1 MIFTLTLNPSLDY
14 ILKVC
19 DFKLGQTNRSNEAY
33 LLPAGK
39 GINVSLM
46 LKNLGYESTLLGFLA
61 GFSGAEIDR
70 SLRELGVIGDFIFLD
85 HGHSRIN
92 VKLSSTQESEINAS
106 GPKIEQ
112 KDLEKLFAQLDCL
125 SDGDILVMSGSL
137 PIGVDQ
143 GIYAFVMQRYEKRNL
158 KMIIDCSGEALQKTL
173 PFRPY
178 LIKPNRS
185 EVEEFF
191 SLQNPSLEELKQCAI
206 DLCHMGAQNT
216 IISLAGE
223 GAIFATNH
231 EALHIS
237 APCGKVKNSVGA
249 GDSMVAG
256 MIAGI
261 ERGMSEK
268 EAFLYAVS
276 CGSASAFSD
285 GFAKLEDVE
294 KIFKILK
301 ENQ

>member
-19 DFKLGQTNRSNEAY
+19 DFKLGQTNRSNESY

-46 LKNLGYESTLLGFLA
+46 LKHLGYESTPLGFLA
-61 GFSGAEIDR
+61 GFSGVEIEQR
-70 SLRELGVIGDFIFLD
+70 LRKLGVIGDFIFLNQ
-85 HGHSRIN
+85 GYSRIN

-112 KDLEKLFAQLDCL
+112 KDLEKLFSQLECL

-143 GIYAFVMQRYEKRNL
+143 GIYAFVMQRYQNRNL
-158 KMIIDCSGEALQKTL
+158 KVIIDCSGEALRKTL

-206 DLCHMGAQNT
+206 ELCHMGAKNT

-223 GAIFATNH
+223 GAIFATDS
-231 EALHIS
+231 EVLHIP
-237 APCGKVKNSVGA
+237 APCGEVKNSVGS

-261 ERGMSEK
+261 KKGMAEK
-268 EAFLYAVS
+268 EAFFYAVS
-276 CGSASAFSD
+276 CGSASAFSN
-285 GFAKLEDVE
+285 GFASLEDVE

-301 ENQ
+301 EN